1 MTTHPSNGV
10 PKHHPL
16 QVAIMPGMPVCE
28 MAHGVPGNIV
38 GITQA
43 FCVYRLADTET
54 LCVSNWRDIALGNV
68 CPAPSLLSP
77 DVTENDQ
84 RNASAALLRELL
96 GLEHVATLTSA
107 QQAAMD
113 ELIEFLCRP

>member
-1 MTTHPSNGV
+1 MTTPPSNSV
-10 PKHHPL
+10 PKHHLL

-54 LCVSNWRDIALGNV
+54 LCVSNCRDIALGNV

-84 RNASAALLRELL
+84 LNASAALLRELL
-96 GLEHVATLTSA
+96 ELEHVATLTSA

-113 ELIEFLCRP
+113 ELIEFLCRS